1 MASSISAGLCF
12 KLTPH
17 SFTHKTSPS
26 LFSHPT
32 THLRVAHEV
41 PPATL
46 SNPTATN
53 DGVRA
58 SSALALEKDP
68 RELWKRYVDWLYQHK
83 ELGLYLDVSRVG
95 FSDDFFREMD
105 PRIQKAFKDMEELER
120 GAIANPDEGRM
131 VGHYWLRN
139 PKLAPRAI
147 LAQQIETTLEKI
159 SQFADQVI
167 SGKVSCFSLI
177 HQLRLEICNGGNL
190 MLVI

>member
-1 MASSISAGLCF
+1 MASSISAGLSF

-17 SFTHKTSPS
+17 SLTHKISPS
-26 LFSHPT
+26 PFSHPT
-32 THLRVAHEV
+32 THLRVAREV

-46 SNPTATN
+46 SNPTN

-58 SSALALEKDP
+58 SSALVLEKEP

-95 FSDDFFREMD
+95 FTGDFFREME
-105 PRIQKAFKDMEELER
+105 PRFHKAFKDMDELEK
-120 GAIANPDEGRM
+120 GAIANPDERRM

-147 LAQQIETTLEKI
+147 LTQQIENTLEKI
-159 SQFADQVI
+159 SQFAGQVI
-167 SGKVSCFSLI
+167 IGKVSCYSLI
-177 HQLRLEICNGGNL
+177 SSIY
-190 MLVI
+190 